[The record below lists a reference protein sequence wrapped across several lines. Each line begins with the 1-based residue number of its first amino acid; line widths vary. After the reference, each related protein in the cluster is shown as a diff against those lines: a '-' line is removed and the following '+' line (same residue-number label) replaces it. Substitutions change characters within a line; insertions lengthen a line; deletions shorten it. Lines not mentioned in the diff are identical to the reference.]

1 MPKLQQPN
9 YPQGEYPYLSPNP
22 NAQESIED
30 GGRETPVIVNTQPKF
45 QQEGGIDPSILN
57 AYAKKSDL
65 DDYATKVELQGVETG
80 IGVKYIGQFEGTDT
94 IEDLYDEA
102 GVDTPFA
109 FNYLHHAAIGSFRWA
124 VTNTAMI
131 LEVEYLDGSERFIAK
146 GVTWSGF
153 KTFTLSTFLSTGGAY
168 YKPYTLESQ
177 LGVKNIG
184 TIAGQ
189 VLGYL
194 ESQVDSD
201 KPFAMIDATSSHP
214 FIGSYHKSGTDYLL
228 ELEDLTTK
236 DRFVYDSLTATDPW
250 STLTF
255 ANFLNTSGDYYKPY
269 ALVSDLPQGEIN
281 VDFNGTAT
289 GTTEAL
295 QRVVVGTKTYTV
307 SSGMTNPMSAQG
319 DLIVGASS
327 GTPSRLGIGS
337 AGKLLASTGSGL
349 AYTDSLPILTTA
361 PVADNSDGLK
371 IVVLSSE
378 PATKYAGYLY
388 LITA

>member
-1 MPKLQQPN
+1 MPKLPQPN

-22 NAQESIED
+22 NAHESIED
-30 GGRETPVIVNTQPKF
+30 GGRGTPVIVNTPPKA
-45 QQEGGIDPSILN
+45 QQEGGIDPSILE

-65 DDYATKVELQGVETG
+65 EDYATKTELQGVESG

-94 IEDLYDEA
+94 LGDLYDEA
-102 GVDTPFA
+102 GIDTPFA

-124 VTNTAMI
+124 VTNVGMT
-131 LEVEYLDGSERFIAK
+131 LEVEYLDGSQRFIVEGA
-146 GVTWSGF
+146 TWSSY
-153 KTFTLSTFLSTGGAY
+153 KDLALSSFLDASGAF

-184 TIAGQ
+184 TITSQ
-189 VLGYL
+189 VLSYL
-194 ESQVDSD
+194 ESLVASD
-201 KPFAMIDATSSHP
+201 KPFAMIDSNSGHP
-214 FIGSYHKSGTDYLL
+214 FIGSFHKSGTDYLL

-236 DRFVYDSLTATDPW
+236 DRFVFDSTTATDAW
-250 STLTF
+250 GTLTF

-269 ALVSDLPQGEIN
+269 ALASDLPSGEISI
-281 VDFNGTAT
+281 DFNGTAT
-289 GTTEAL
+289 STTEAL

-307 SSGMTNPMSAQG
+307 TSGMTNPMTTQG
-319 DLIVGASS
+319 DVIYGGSS
-327 GTPSRLGIGS
+327 GTPTRLGIGG
-337 AGKLLASTGSGL
+337 AGKLLASTGSAL

-361 PVADNSDGLK
+361 PSAANNDGLK

-388 LITA
+388 IVTA